1 MSIFAPL
8 KNNKKYNFME
18 KKIIY
23 SIFLS
28 TALVSC
34 TSEIVAPTEDEV
46 FKNKEEINRS
56 VAKTVLNNSFN
67 VLGFGYDATGRYAN
81 IESTR
86 LQVID
91 TEKFNNL
98 DPGHLDIKIGTEEN
112 FDYTFGTNAIEYSKA
127 LTLKAGFSASLF
139 SLFKA
144 ELQSSFASNE
154 AYKGSISLANATKY
168 IIQKRLKLVSSN
180 ENLRNNYLSQHFIDD
195 ANTLSPEMLVNYYGT
210 HVVTSAV
217 LGAKFSISYK
227 TQTRSDKKEES
238 LSAGFAANALSKLW
252 SANIDYSYNSS
263 EAKYNYNQQVNYR
276 SLGGDGT
283 QALIGE
289 IVLDNTTPVK
299 LNINQWQSTCTLQN
313 AVLIDFGNTGLIP
326 LYEFISDP
334 TKRAQV
340 QSYITQ
346 YLQNNST
353 QISLDKVPIYRYFS
367 AGMNDHIYD
376 PQANVISYD
385 NTWVKEKIAF
395 YGYNYP
401 APNTVAVYKYF
412 IPSLNDHVYYT
423 DPYLQ
428 FSDANVRNE
437 GIIFYVPNQSVA
449 GAKPVY
455 KYYNNQMKDHIFEL
469 NPNISQIDNTWIRE
483 NIVFNAFEN

>member
-1 MSIFAPL
+1 MTVSPVEEDIL
-8 KNNKKYNFME
+8 NIKKE
-18 KKIIY
+18 V
-23 SIFLS
+23 SS
-28 TALVSC
+28 T
-34 TSEIVAPTEDEV
+34 
-46 FKNKEEINRS
+46 
-56 VAKTVLNNSFN
+56 VAKNVSNSSFN
-67 VLGFGYDATGRYAN
+67 VLGFGYDVTGRYAN

-91 TEKFNNL
+91 TDKFNSL

-112 FDYTFGTNAIEYSKA
+112 FEYTFGKNSIDYSSA
-127 LTLKAGFSASLF
+127 LTVKAGFSADLF
-139 SLFKA
+139 KLFKA
-144 ELQSSFASNE
+144 EIKSSFSNNE
-154 AYKGSISLANATKY
+154 AYNGSISLANATKY
-168 IIQKRLKLVSSN
+168 IIQKRLKLVSNN
-180 ENLRNNYLSQHFIDD
+180 ENLRNNYLSQNFIDD
-195 ANTLSPEMLVNYYGT
+195 VNTLSPEMLVNYYGT

-227 TQTRSDKKEES
+227 TQTRSDKKDEA
-238 LSAGFAANALSKLW
+238 LAAGFAANALSKLW

-263 EAKYNYNQQVNYR
+263 EAKYNYNQQVSYR

-313 AVLIDFGNTGLIP
+313 ASLVDFGDTGLVP
-326 LYEFISDP
+326 LYEFISNA

-367 AGMNDHIYD
+367 SNMNDHIYD

-385 NTWVKEKIAF
+385 NTWVREKIAF

-401 APNTVAVYKYF
+401 APNTIAVYKYF
-412 IPSLNDHVYYT
+412 IPSINDHVYYT

-437 GIIFYVPNQSVA
+437 GIIFYVPNQSVI

-455 KYYNNQMKDHIFEL
+455 KYYSNQMKDHIFEL

>member
-1 MSIFAPL
+1 MV
-8 KNNKKYNFME
+8 
-18 KKIIY
+18 KKIVC
-23 SIFLS
+23 SLFLS
-28 TALVSC
+28 ITLVNCS
-34 TSEIVAPTEDEV
+34 SEIISSDEAEP
-46 FKNKEEINRS
+46 FQDKEKINRS
-56 VAKTVLNNSFN
+56 VAKVVLSNNFN
-67 VLGFGYDATGRYAN
+67 ALGFGYDATGRYAN

-98 DPGHLDIKIGTEEN
+98 DPGHMDIKVGTEEN
-112 FDYTFGTNAIEYSKA
+112 FEYTFGTNSVEYSNE

-139 SLFKA
+139 KLFTA
-144 ELQSSFASNE
+144 EVKSSFGSTE
-154 AYKGSISLANATKY
+154 AYKGSMSLANATKY
-168 IIQKRLKLVSSN
+168 IIQKRLKLVSNN
-180 ENLRNNYLSQHFIDD
+180 ENLRNNYLSQNFIDD
-195 ANTLSPEMLVNYYGT
+195 VNTLSPEALVNYYGT

-217 LGAKFSISYK
+217 LGAKFSISYQ
-227 TQTRSDKKEES
+227 TQTRSDKKTEA
-238 LSAGFAANALSKLW
+238 LAAGFAANALSKLW

-263 EAKYNYNQQVNYR
+263 EAKYNYNQKVNYR
-276 SLGGDGT
+276 SVGGDGT

-313 AVLIDFGNTGLIP
+313 ATLIDFGDTGLIP
-326 LYEFISDP
+326 LYEFISDAN
-334 TKRAQV
+334 KRAQV

-367 AGMNDHIYD
+367 ANMNDHIYD

-385 NTWVKEKIAF
+385 NTWVKEKVAF

-437 GIIFYVPNQSVA
+437 GIIFYVPNQSVT

-455 KYYNNQMKDHIFEL
+455 KYYNSQMKDHIFEL
-469 NPNISQIDNTWIRE
+469 NPNITQIDNTWIRE